1 MASTYLHP
9 PHPLPTWVAM
19 PYYFCIVGTRD
30 NLLYEADLSVQL
42 TTPVTQTQNNTEQTR
57 NSGIFGFSSAFGAW
71 TAPLVKQPTPSAAG
85 TPSTPPV
92 EDSRASA
99 SALTNDHHVL
109 QMIAHGS
116 LDVLE
121 DKQFVDSSMYVLRRT
136 HPAT

>member
-1 MASTYLHP
+1 
-9 PHPLPTWVAM
+9 M

-30 NLLYEADLSVQL
+30 NLLYEADLSITA
-42 TTPVTQTQNNTEQTR
+42 TTPTAQTPSSTEQTR

-71 TAPLVKQPTPSAAG
+71 TTPLVKQPAPNAAG
-85 TPSTPPV
+85 APSTPPV
-92 EDSRASA
+92 EDSRAAA

-121 DKQFVDSSMYVLRRT
+121 DKQFVDSSMCVPRHADPVT
-136 HPAT
+136 